1 MTDREA
7 MQMALE
13 IIGTHHG
20 SFKHE
25 TTTLREVMQMALE
38 IIETHHGEFDYAKEI
53 AAIRES
59 LEQPKGL
66 FIGMIA
72 AQGPEFVEEVRR
84 VGENIEQKADPVAWV
99 FAPNNE
105 LLWPSEVEVTN
116 PIEIDSYQPLYT
128 TPPQRKPLTIHEV
141 EQILAQHNYEIH
153 GDRARYIVRM
163 TEEAHGIKE
172 TP

>member
-1 MTDREA
+1 M
-7 MQMALE
+7 
-13 IIGTHHG
+13 
-20 SFKHE
+20 
-25 TTTLREVMQMALE
+25 TTLREAAKAVLDRWDSSE
-38 IIETHHGEFDYAKEI
+38 YAASDLFEELR
-53 AAIRES
+53 AA

-84 VGENIEQKADPVAWV
+84 VGENIEQQAEPVAWV

-128 TPPQRKPLTIHEV
+128 TPPQRKPLTW
-141 EQILAQHNYEIH
+141 EQISQIGLECANDKSRLPFEVKLA
-153 GDRARYIVRM
+153 RAI
-163 TEEAHGIKE
+163 EQAHGIKGE
-172 TP
+172 V